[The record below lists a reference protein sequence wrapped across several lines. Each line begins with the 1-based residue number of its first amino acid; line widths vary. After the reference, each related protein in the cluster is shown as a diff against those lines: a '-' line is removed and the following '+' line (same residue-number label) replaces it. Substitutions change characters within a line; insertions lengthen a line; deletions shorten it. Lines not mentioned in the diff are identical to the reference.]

1 MTSTMRFDRW
11 QNTSGNTVATASATG
26 QFYYP
31 GSVVQ
36 VQTVRSDARTTI
48 SSANSGNGV
57 TITQLNLS
65 ITPKFANSR
74 LIMQWMMN
82 IEVANNTVFLIHR
95 NGALITTTNE
105 TGYNSEAGNARWS
118 GFASMD
124 YDNNDSSTPSNIFL
138 QYSCI
143 SGSTEPQTYAPAP
156 RASDAVSA
164 TLYLNRTVSF
174 AGQDAYEN
182 MVSTGTI
189 WEIAQ

>member
-11 QNTSGNTVATASATG
+11 QNTSGDTVATASATG

-36 VQTVRSDARTTI
+36 VQTVRSDARVTFA
-48 SSANSGNGV
+48 SNNSGNGI
-57 TITQLNLS
+57 TITPLNLS

-82 IEVANNTVFLIHR
+82 GEQHQDNVFLIHKD
-95 NGALITTTNE
+95 GALITTAGE

-118 GFASMD
+118 GIASGA
-124 YDNNDSSTPSNIFL
+124 YDQNESSTPSNWFI

-143 SGSTEPQTYAPAP
+143 SGTTVSQTFAPAT
-156 RASDAVSA
+156 RSSGGSNL
-164 TLYLNRTVSF
+164 TFYLNRTYLF
-174 AGQDAYEN
+174 LGQDAHESL
-182 MVSTGTI
+182 VSTGTI